1 MPISL
6 RLGKDNRGGG
16 LDLSVDGIRRG
27 QVSVESE
34 VRVWGEDIV
43 AGDEGWRGGVP
54 TLVGEGAGWVGR
66 LNGLLKFNHSFGEE
80 GLSEYREFETDR
92 NILPFTNTAQAT

>member
-27 QVSVESE
+27 QVGVESE
-34 VRVWGEDIV
+34 VRVWGEEIV

-80 GLSEYREFETDR
+80 GMSECREFEKDR
-92 NILPFTNTAQAT
+92 TAVPVPDPTEAP